1 MSSQPTVY
9 YFVFIESKADIDA
22 EKAFNQE
29 TKSNK
34 STTLIIIIIG
44 VCSGVAGIAI
54 VALVISKRA
63 T

>member
-34 STTLIIIIIG
+34 STTLIIIIG